1 MAEEMAFRDLL
12 AEFAGVNKT
21 LDRINVNTEI
31 SAEAAIEAIK
41 PTDTKKFEESSIGIL
56 NKIYNFLTEDG
67 LGPMYQFN
75 VGMLVA
81 IKHSAENISS
91 RSKLIME
98 DVAEMLIRMNE
109 ATEASQMEG
118 KERGKIYMKF
128 EKQFEAI
135 LDTNR
140 EQKEDLDE
148 LVRQKKQ
155 KEKMGNMGLLG
166 WAVAIGSALAGMI
179 TGFIAEITKQAKM
192 LYTLIKKVFKF
203 DDLIAKLKSIKIGES
218 FENLLTALNDSKFIK
233 GIKLG
238 FEGIKKF
245 GSNLAAQFD
254 ELVMAMKQ
262 SELVKDIKSVID
274 GIKKFGANLAKNF
287 EEFMQAAKESPL
299 AKDLEIVANKLKSI
313 GKGISESFT
322 KAINGI
328 SEGIEVF
335 ATKLESLGAT
345 IAESFGKQLEAAAKG
360 FESFGNTM
368 KELFTS
374 VKTFFT
380 ESKFIED
387 IVTTF
392 KSLTTKIEEF
402 TALFSKVK
410 KGEEAVGI
418 FTKAFRSVTKWFEKL
433 KFIGEKFFSIGKVF
447 GELLGKLALPLTII
461 MSAWDAISGFMDGF
475 KNTKGDMADKVI
487 GGIKEGLSRVVD
499 GLIGG
504 LLDLLKSCVSWIAG
518 KLGFKNV
525 EKFLDSFS
533 FKDLFTKLIGN
544 IVDASVGF
552 FTDIFGSYMK
562 IFDDFKKMLSGKIG
576 IVELIKDALG
586 ALIRVLL
593 APIQAIAKIAGFDIT
608 KKALKLLGLPTGD
621 EKGSAGGAPKTVE
634 SPSADTT
641 ATTPANQIAPAATA
655 TTPADQITP
664 TANATST
671 TPADQIAP
679 AATSTTGAEMN
690 AMQSDT
696 ANANAAGSTP
706 VAAPAPAPK
715 GSSVTNNSSS
725 VTYNNNNVPDRT
737 SWMMLPSYAGF

>member
-1 MAEEMAFRDLL
+1 M
-12 AEFAGVNKT
+12 
-21 LDRINVNTEI
+21 NTEI
-31 SAEAAIEAIK
+31 AAEAAIEAIK
-41 PTDTKKFEESSIGIL
+41 PTETKKFEESSIAIL
-56 NKIYNFLTEDG
+56 NRIYNFLTEEG
-67 LGPMYQFN
+67 LGPLYQFN

-91 RSKLIME
+91 RAKLIME
-98 DVAEMLIRMNE
+98 DVAAMLIRMNE
-109 ATEASQMEG
+109 TSEASQIES
-118 KERGKIYMKF
+118 KERGKIYLKF
-128 EKQFEAI
+128 EKQFESI

-155 KEKMGNMGLLG
+155 KEKMGSMGLLG

-179 TGFIAEITKQAKM
+179 TGFIAEIAKQAKM
-192 LYTLIKKVFKF
+192 LYTLIKKVFNF
-203 DDLIAKLKSIKIGES
+203 DDLITKLKSIKIGES

-233 GIKLG
+233 GIKSG

-245 GSNLAAQFD
+245 GSNLAAEFD

-313 GKGISESFT
+313 GKNISESFT

-328 SEGIEVF
+328 SEGLELFV
-335 ATKLESLGAT
+335 TKLETIGAT
-345 IAESFGKQLEAAAKG
+345 VAETLGKQVEASIQG
-360 FESFGNTM
+360 FKSFGNSL
-368 KELFTS
+368 KELFSS
-374 VKTFFT
+374 VKSFFT
-380 ESKFIED
+380 ESEFIND
-387 IVTTF
+387 IATTF

-402 TALFSKVK
+402 TSLFSKVK

-418 FTKAFRSVTKWFEKL
+418 FTKAFGFVSKWFEKL
-433 KFIGEKFFSIGKVF
+433 KFIGEKLFSIGKVF

-487 GGIKEGLSRVVD
+487 AGIKEGLSRVVD
-499 GLIGG
+499 GLVGG

-562 IFDDFKKMLSGKIG
+562 IFDDFKKLMSGKIG

-621 EKGSAGGAPKTVE
+621 EKGSASASKTVE

-641 ATTPANQIAPAATA
+641 ATTPADQIAPAATA
-655 TTPADQITP
+655 
-664 TANATST
+664 T

-696 ANANAAGSTP
+696 ADANAAGTTQA
-706 VAAPAPAPK
+706 VAPAPAPK